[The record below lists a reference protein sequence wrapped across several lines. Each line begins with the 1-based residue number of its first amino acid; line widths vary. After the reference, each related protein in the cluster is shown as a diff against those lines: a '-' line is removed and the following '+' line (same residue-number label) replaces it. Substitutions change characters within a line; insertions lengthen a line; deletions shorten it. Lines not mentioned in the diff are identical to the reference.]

1 MPNRESPVLAG
12 YPDWLA
18 SIKARVQAARTRAV
32 LAVHREQI
40 ALYLEIGQSILDK
53 QHAQGWGSGVVE
65 RLAADLRRE
74 FPDMK
79 GFSVANLRH
88 MRKFAE
94 MCRDDENLSQ
104 LVRDLPWG
112 HNLVLMYQVK
122 DEKARTWYASEAH
135 AHGWSRAVLGIQI
148 ETRLHERQ
156 GQATSNFATVLPA
169 PTSELVQQATKDPY
183 IFDFLGVAQ
192 EAHERDI
199 ENALTAHI
207 THFLLELGAGFAY
220 VGRQVPVEVGG
231 EDFFIDLLFYH
242 LKLRCYVVL
251 ELKATNFTPEHAGK
265 LNFYLSAVDAA
276 IKHPSDNP
284 TVGMLLCKKKNRI
297 VAEYALKD
305 IDKPIGIA
313 EYRLTEAIPEDLRGS
328 LPSIEELEAALRDAG
343 GDDDV

>member
-1 MPNRESPVLAG
+1 MPDSRSPVLAG

-18 SIKARVQAARTRAV
+18 SIKARVQSARTRAV
-32 LAVHREQI
+32 LAVHGEQI
-40 ALYLEIGQSILDK
+40 ALYLEIGMSILDK
-53 QHAQGWGSGVVE
+53 QQAQGWGSSVVE

-122 DEKARTWYASEAH
+122 DEKARTWYAREAY
-135 AHGWSRAVLGIQI
+135 AHGWSRAVLGFQI
-148 ETRLHERQ
+148 ETRLHARQ
-156 GQATSNFATVLPA
+156 GQATSNFTAVLPA

-183 IFDFLGVAQ
+183 IFDFLGVGQ
-192 EAHERDI
+192 EARERDI

-220 VGRQVPVEVGG
+220 VGRQVPVQVGG

-265 LNFYLSAVDAA
+265 LNFYLSAVDAT